1 VITLRICP
9 GLFDLD
15 LSLLL
20 NILRRSS
27 PAFFQKKNIGSIYL
41 TSNPIF
47 YGRVKHVET
56 VFHFVRERIVRMLLD
71 VRLIST
77 DDQIADGF
85 TKALTTTKMEQFK
98 TILYNL

>member
-27 PAFFQKKNIGSIYL
+27 PAFSKKNIGSIYL

-47 YGRVKHVET
+47 YGRVKHLET

-98 TILYNL
+98 IILYNL